1 MIIDDECDSD
11 SEAKYCDN
19 SNFDDNDSDTGATLS
34 WNIVT
39 RWQRVMV
46 IRDGE
51 NIIKKKYDEPN
62 SGNKSRIK
70 KKKI

>member
-1 MIIDDECDSD
+1 M
-11 SEAKYCDN
+11 
-19 SNFDDNDSDTGATLS
+19 
-34 WNIVT
+34 
-39 RWQRVMV
+39 

-70 KKKI
+70 KKKRYNQMHNFDEKL